1 MLRGGYLWIG
11 RGVMVVQGHARPS
24 RSPVDISSGLLWSSE
39 RVFEAVLY
47 IGEKSRVTD
56 VNSADSVFETMTF
69 RGSNPLL
76 YLP

>member
-11 RGVMVVQGHARPS
+11 RGVMVVRGHARPS
-24 RSPVDISSGLLWSSE
+24 RSPVDISSGLPWSSE

-47 IGEKSRVTD
+47 IGKKSRVTD
-56 VNSADSVFETMTF
+56 VNSAAPVAETMTL